1 MDLRFSKSAMTRD
14 RFEQLLTSFP
24 EKRILTIGD
33 VMLDRF
39 VWGSVSRISPEAPVP
54 VVHVKKE
61 SVYPGGAANVA
72 RNLVPFTEKVDLV
85 GLIGED
91 EFGRQLAETL
101 KQGGIHGSGI
111 VRDPDFETIVKTRI
125 IARQQQVCRVDRE
138 NPRPPTQAQQDE
150 IRDFVRSNADSI
162 DAIILEDYGK
172 GLLQQHLLDEIVE
185 IAREKS
191 VVVAAD
197 PNPEN
202 KLKWNGVT
210 VLKPNR
216 LEAFRMAGIPEP
228 TPNDDPMQDEALR
241 EVGQQLLNRWD
252 IEMLLI
258 TLGEHGMILFE
269 RGKANEPQHVP
280 VRAQEVFDVSGAGDT
295 AIALLTLT
303 LISNAS
309 PIEAIEVANYA
320 SGAVVGKLGT
330 ATLTPEELR
339 EAIPAS

>member
-1 MDLRFSKSAMTRD
+1 MTRD
-14 RFEQLLTSFP
+14 RFEQLLADFP
-24 EKRILTIGD
+24 KKRILTIGD

-54 VVHVKKE
+54 VVHVKRE
-61 SVYPGGAANVA
+61 SIYPGGAANVA
-72 RNLVPFTEKVDLV
+72 RNLVPFTSGVELV

-91 EFGRQLAETL
+91 EFARQLLDTL
-101 KQGGIHGSGI
+101 SEGGIDGSGI
-111 VRDPDFETIVKTRI
+111 VRDSDFETIVKTRV

-138 NPRPPTQAQQDE
+138 NPRPPTQTQQDQ
-150 IRDFVRSNADSI
+150 IRDFVLTNAESL

-172 GLLQQHLLDEIVE
+172 GLLQQHLLDEIVA
-185 IAREKS
+185 IARENQ
-191 VVVAAD
+191 VAVTAD
-197 PNPEN
+197 PNPGN
-202 KLKWNGVT
+202 KLDWNGVT

-216 LEAFRMAGIPEP
+216 LEAFRMAGVPEP
-228 TPNDDPMQDEALR
+228 APASDPTQDEPLR
-241 EVGQQLLNRWD
+241 KVGQQLLNRWN

-269 RGKANEPQHVP
+269 RGAAEQPRHVP
-280 VRAQEVFDVSGAGDT
+280 VRAREVFDVSGAGDT

-303 LISNAS
+303 LTAGAT

-320 SGAVVGKLGT
+320 SGTVVGKLGT